1 MGAFSVEN
9 FLDQETDQPL
19 LRRPP
24 LPVQDYIGIIGE
36 VVTRPWVAK
45 DDPTKSGY
53 AVDFPIVLDIPADI
67 VEQLGLSSNQ
77 ITLKGGVMLDLTAD
91 GSIDWSQGKNAATR
105 RYREA
110 LDMNKP
116 GDKFSF
122 RAMQGRP
129 IRVKIKHREY
139 PEGSGEFFEDVAA
152 VARV

>member
-1 MGAFSVEN
+1 MGIFDAAN

-19 LRRPP
+19 VRRPP

-36 VVTRPWVAK
+36 VIQRPWVSK
-45 DDPTKSGY
+45 EDPTKSGF
-53 AVDFPIVLDIPADI
+53 AVDFPIVLDIPQDI
-67 VEQLGLSSNQ
+67 AEQVGLSTTQ
-77 ITLKGGVMLDLTAD
+77 LTIKGGVMLDLTPD
-91 GSIDWSQGKNAATR
+91 GSIDWSAGKNGATR

-122 RAMQGRP
+122 RQMQGRP
-129 IRVKIKHREY
+129 IRVKIKLREY
-139 PEGSGEFFEDVAA
+139 PQGSGEFFEDVDN